1 MSTRV
6 DTLTISVAAG
16 AGGLIAAWVAIGN
29 ASSMTDR
36 DVMSFIAPIFDLG
49 AAVFLASAA
58 RSARATRTRLAWGLL
73 ALGMVA
79 YAAGGGVDAWITIVE
94 AGSPGPSPADLG
106 SVAFDFVLVGSLL
119 LFPVP
124 LRARREAFRL
134 AVDAAIVILGGGMLA
149 WHSLLLPALGAPGQ
163 DVMSTLLSLAAP
175 IGDLLLLFGLATIA
189 LRRPPG
195 IAPRALA
202 ALVGGLALMFI
213 ADVASGELALAASTD
228 RRWIDLVNLGASLG
242 IAAAAYF
249 QTRNSTLP
257 STVGANELGRWQ
269 MALPY
274 AGLAAGFGVLLA
286 GAAGTIGGS
295 VAGFLSGAVCLTVLV
310 LIRQELTSRE
320 NARLVSDGVRRESEA
335 RYRSLA
341 GQASDVVLLV
351 DARGVIAYASPS
363 LERVLGLDGNL
374 VLGKPVTA
382 LAHADDNVKLRQLIV
397 DTAAGRP
404 VRPLEW
410 RLWGRDGVWRQVE
423 TVSANLLDDPTIAR
437 IVLTTRDVRERRALR
452 QQLTQVGLHDLLT
465 GLPNRALFVDRI
477 GHALAGNQRN
487 AATTSILRLDIDG
500 FARLNADLGR
510 ATSDLILVEVAQ
522 RLSRSV
528 RVADTAARL
537 GADEFAVLFDGTAT
551 ATLALDVAER
561 FRAALREPITIGGTT
576 VELTACVGIAT
587 SRDAGD
593 GIDPTFL
600 NRNAQVALA
609 VARDRGI
616 DQVVVFAP
624 SMQPELDARFELES
638 DLRRAIAGNEL
649 VLNYQPIVDLATR
662 DLVGAEAL
670 VRWDHPIRGRLGP
683 NEFIPVAE
691 ETGLIGEIG
700 TWILRTACVE
710 VARWANRAPN
720 RVPRVSVN
728 LASAQVA
735 DPNLPWAVQSAL
747 AQAGAAPGW
756 LTLELTERQLVKDTA
771 DVVER
776 LHAIR
781 ALGVQISVD
790 DFGTGYSS
798 LAYLQRF
805 PVSHIK
811 IDRSFVTTLD
821 DPDRPPGVAAAII
834 EIGRALGMSTI
845 AEGIETD
852 RQLER
857 LRTMGCP
864 LGQGFLL
871 GRPLEPDMMLE
882 LITGP
887 ADAPALTAA

>member
-1 MSTRV
+1 
-6 DTLTISVAAG
+6 LF
-16 AGGLIAAWVAIGN
+16 
-29 ASSMTDR
+29 
-36 DVMSFIAPIFDLG
+36 DV
-49 AAVFLASAA
+49 
-58 RSARATRTRLAWGLL
+58 
-73 ALGMVA
+73 
-79 YAAGGGVDAWITIVE
+79 
-94 AGSPGPSPADLG
+94 
-106 SVAFDFVLVGSLL
+106 VLVGALL
-119 LFPVP
+119 LFPIPV
-124 LRARREAFRL
+124 RARREALRL
-134 AVDAAIVILGGGMLA
+134 AVDAAIVFLGGGMLA
-149 WHSLLLPALGAPGQ
+149 WHSLVLPALADSGLDPLSATLRLAP
-163 DVMSTLLSLAAP
+163 P
-175 IGDLLLLFGLATIA
+175 IGDLLLLFGMATIA
-189 LRRPPG
+189 LRRPPA

-202 ALVGGLALMFI
+202 ALVGGLVLMFI
-213 ADVASGELALAASTD
+213 GDVALGELTLAGSTD
-228 RRWIDLVNLGASLG
+228 QRWVDLVNIGASLG
-242 IAAAAYF
+242 VAVAAFLQARTPT
-249 QTRNSTLP
+249 QP
-257 STVGANELGRWQ
+257 SAGSNEAGRWQ
-269 MALPY
+269 MVLPY
-274 AGLAAGFGVLLA
+274 AGLAAGFGALLA
-286 GAAGTIGGS
+286 GAAGTIAGS
-295 VAGFLSGAVCLTVLV
+295 VADFLSGALALTVLV

-320 NARLVSDGVRRESEA
+320 NARLLSDGVRRESEA

-363 LERVLGLDGNL
+363 LERVLGLDGSA
-374 VLGKPVTA
+374 VLGKRVTA
-382 LAHADDNVKLRQLIV
+382 LAHADDDAKLMRLIL
-397 DTAAGRP
+397 DTAAGRR
-404 VRPLEW
+404 VQPLEW

-437 IVLTTRDVRERRALR
+437 IVLTTRDVRERKALR
-452 QQLTQVGLHDLLT
+452 QQLTQVALHDLLT
-465 GLPNRALFVDRI
+465 GLPNRALFVDRV
-477 GHALAGNQRN
+477 GQALAGNQRD
-487 AATTSILRLDIDG
+487 AATTAILRLDIDG
-500 FARLNADLGR
+500 FTRLNADLGR
-510 ATSDLILVEVAQ
+510 ATGDLVLVEVG
-522 RLSRSV
+522 R
-528 RVADTAARL
+528 RVSGSLRAADTAARL
-537 GADEFAVLFDGTAT
+537 GGDEFAVLFDGNAPE
-551 ATLALDVAER
+551 TLALELAER
-561 FRAALREPITIGGTT
+561 FRAALREPITIGGMT

-587 SRDAGD
+587 SRDAGEKL
-593 GIDPTFL
+593 DPTFL
-600 NRNAQVALA
+600 NRNAQVALD

-616 DQVVVFAP
+616 DRIVVFDP
-624 SMQPELDARFELES
+624 SMQPQLDARFELES

-670 VRWDHPIRGRLGP
+670 VRWDHPTRGRLGP

-691 ETGLIGEIG
+691 ESGLIGEIG
-700 TWILRTACVE
+700 TWILRSACIE

-747 AQAGAAPGW
+747 AQAGAAPSW

-776 LHAIR
+776 LHAVR

-798 LAYLQRF
+798 LAYLQQF

-821 DPDRPPGVAAAII
+821 DPDRPAGVAGAII

-845 AEGIETD
+845 AEGIETE

-857 LRTMGCP
+857 LRAMGCP

-871 GRPLEPDMMLE
+871 GRPLEPDAMLE

-887 ADAPALTAA
+887 ADGAALTAA